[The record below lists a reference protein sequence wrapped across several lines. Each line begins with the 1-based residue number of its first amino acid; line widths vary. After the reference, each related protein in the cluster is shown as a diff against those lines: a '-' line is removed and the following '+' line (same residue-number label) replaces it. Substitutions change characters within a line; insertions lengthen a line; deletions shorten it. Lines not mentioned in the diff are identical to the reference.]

1 MCSAHKACVGFCL
14 RPEATSRVF
23 LSPIEATTKAE
34 GPGPATCHAA
44 PGAPPST
51 GVAFSRVSQKA
62 PHYVFSAQYSAKK
75 WRVSRDA
82 AEAFCAQDVTC
93 TGYCQNPAGN
103 TLFYDRKV
111 SEMRPRGKAD
121 AVPPG
126 WVCAKAKRFAQMAPV
141 AAALLESAP
150 QRPRKASAKRAAV
163 HKGGL

>member
-1 MCSAHKACVGFCL
+1 M
-14 RPEATSRVF
+14 
-23 LSPIEATTKAE
+23 
-34 GPGPATCHAA
+34 
-44 PGAPPST
+44 
-51 GVAFSRVSQKA
+51 
-62 PHYVFSAQYSAKK
+62 
-75 WRVSRDA
+75 SRDA

-93 TGYCQNPAGN
+93 TGYCQNPSGN

-126 WVCAKAKRFAQMAPV
+126 WVCAKAKRFYQMTPV
-141 AAALLESAP
+141 AAALSGAAP